1 MEKMSNIIKKTYMRV
16 LPVQIIS
23 LIVNAVNT
31 MIDSMITGKYIGT
44 EALAAIG
51 FFVPVSTLI
60 SVSYVIIT
68 GIQIMCGRAI
78 GSGNKKKVSSLYTT
92 GVVTLS
98 IFALSVSILCS
109 VFCEPLSE
117 FLGAKGNTISLTSSY
132 ISGYSYG
139 IIGQVLSSVFLFF
152 LPLNNDKKRSYIGI
166 ALMVIANVTLDI
178 LFVPVLEMGLFG
190 MGLATSLSYLLS
202 SAYMF
207 FGFLNRK
214 NTMYLDLKLL
224 DFSVIPEAFLTGLP
238 NLMFTLGCT
247 AKSFIMNQSMMNL
260 IGTDAIAVINVQN
273 SICYFAGTF
282 PQGCAAAFM
291 TLGTIS
297 FGEEDRKGYVDTFRY
312 AMKTGLI
319 LSGVIMLLIML
330 TSDILPALFF
340 ASGDPAWKIAR
351 RMLLIFPSFLVFNTV
366 LNLFLKCY
374 QIQDKKVFVNIVSV
388 SENLLIGLYSALG
401 APLIGADA
409 VWLAFPLAEIS
420 LLLVIAV
427 IKIRKRSWMWLSDT
441 FGASN
446 DEKMDISLHTM
457 DDVINVSEK
466 IISFCDTKDISRHDS
481 RIAGLCIEEMAGN
494 IITHGFS
501 DKKTH
506 SIDIRTVIKNGEVTI
521 RIRDDCAAFDPLE
534 RMNQFSSEDPCKN
547 IGIRMIGK
555 LTNDISY
562 YNTVGINTLL
572 LKV

>member
-1 MEKMSNIIKKTYMRV
+1 ME
-16 LPVQIIS
+16 
-23 LIVNAVNT
+23 
-31 MIDSMITGKYIGT
+31 D
-44 EALAAIG
+44 
-51 FFVPVSTLI
+51 
-60 SVSYVIIT
+60 
-68 GIQIMCGRAI
+68 C
-78 GSGNKKKVSSLYTT
+78 
-92 GVVTLS
+92 
-98 IFALSVSILCS
+98 
-109 VFCEPLSE
+109 
-117 FLGAKGNTISLTSSY
+117 
-132 ISGYSYG
+132 
-139 IIGQVLSSVFLFF
+139 
-152 LPLNNDKKRSYIGI
+152 
-166 ALMVIANVTLDI
+166 
-178 LFVPVLEMGLFG
+178 
-190 MGLATSLSYLLS
+190 
-202 SAYMF
+202 
-207 FGFLNRK
+207 
-214 NTMYLDLKLL
+214 
-224 DFSVIPEAFLTGLP
+224 
-238 NLMFTLGCT
+238 
-247 AKSFIMNQSMMNL
+247 
-260 IGTDAIAVINVQN
+260 
-273 SICYFAGTF
+273 
-282 PQGCAAAFM
+282 
-291 TLGTIS
+291 
-297 FGEEDRKGYVDTFRY
+297 
-312 AMKTGLI
+312 
-319 LSGVIMLLIML
+319 
-330 TSDILPALFF
+330 
-340 ASGDPAWKIAR
+340 R

-466 IISFCDTKDISRHDS
+466 IINFCDTKDISRHDS

-501 DKKTH
+501 DKKKH